1 MLNSSFFGT
10 ARWLPHFFIWI
21 TYIPQEPGGKI
32 YCLYPRRLTCVIVN
46 SMSEFGR
53 QVRATLRL
61 LQDHMSGASYG
72 VPRFHMERSW
82 VNKVLPVSFRVWCF
96 VAGSNK
102 HGYLRRIIG
111 AAENLTLCIRCRAR
125 DASYQPG
132 SRPGM

>member
-1 MLNSSFFGT
+1 MVTPFFYLDYVYP
-10 ARWLPHFFIWI
+10 ARTGWKDILFVPKEIDMRYCELYVGIW
-21 TYIPQEPGGKI
+21 E
-32 YCLYPRRLTCVIVN
+32 
-46 SMSEFGR
+46 

-111 AAENLTLCIRCRAR
+111 AAEI
-125 DASYQPG
+125 
-132 SRPGM
+132 